1 MQHLETYPTCTNA
14 VLINLQMQALKHT
27 FNFTHITNSASSKNI
42 NYTFVSPSPWIFAG
56 RAWLNKTVSPWISAG
71 TAWTKVNPWISA
83 GRAWTKVSPWIS
95 ASRAWTKV
103 SVHGPL
109 QVGRTRVPVIGSLQV
124 GLVPVHGSV
133 QSGLEQGCRPWI
145 SKGRAWTRVHR
156 SLQEGLERSSVYGS
170 LQVGLEQQWQS
181 MNLNR

>member
-1 MQHLETYPTCTNA
+1 MDHLENSHSLRHNVLLLSFLLRIGLSTSPCHDIIIHKKKYRMNADLQHLEIYPTCTNA

-95 ASRAWTKV
+95 S
-103 SVHGPL
+103 
-109 QVGRTRVPVIGSLQV
+109 
-124 GLVPVHGSV
+124 
-133 QSGLEQGCRPWI
+133 
-145 SKGRAWTRVHR
+145 GRAWT
-156 SLQEGLERSSVYGS
+156 SLNKSHS
-170 LQVGLEQQWQS
+170 L
-181 MNLNR
+181 NLCK